1 MVIYFAAGLEA
12 AVGLLLMISPSFVA
26 EALYGADLSDP
37 GVALGRFAGTVF
49 IAFAVACWPEVGTG
63 KRSAAAV
70 RGLLTYNLLAT
81 LYFLYIGL
89 DGRQGGHGV
98 VAGVRAARDSDD
110 ADSSCLADHWCKV
123 RLDRRVRGPFS
134 RRSKSAIEQ

>member
-12 AVGLLLMISPSFVA
+12 AVGLLLIISPSFVA
-26 EALYGADLSDP
+26 EALYGADLSEP

-49 IAFAVACWPEVGTG
+49 LACWPEVGTG

-89 DGRQGGHGV
+89 DGRQVGMALWPVFALH
-98 VAGVRAARDSDD
+98 AILTMLIVRAW
-110 ADSSCLADHWCKV
+110 LTTGVK
-123 RLDRRVRGPFS
+123 
-134 RRSKSAIEQ
+134 

>member
-1 MVIYFAAGLEA
+1 MVIYFPAGLEA
-12 AVGLLLMISPSFVA
+12 AVGLLLIISPSFVA
-26 EALYGADLSDP
+26 EALYGADLSEP

-49 IAFAVACWPEVGTG
+49 LAFAVACWPEVGTG

-89 DGRQGGHGV
+89 DGRQVGMALWPVFALH
-98 VAGVRAARDSDD
+98 AILTMLIVRAW
-110 ADSSCLADHWCKV
+110 LTTGVK
-123 RLDRRVRGPFS
+123 
-134 RRSKSAIEQ
+134 